1 MDQSKTHQRNLYTF
15 PFCPKCRTFLP
26 PGHKACPRCG
36 EPILPEAYRPL
47 PGQPLWQA
55 RLGFPVKGALAG
67 DDLVIF
73 WGGKRS
79 VSGALAALERHTS
92 AVRWKVAVPHA
103 VEGGVTFKDG
113 RLFFGTTGFF
123 EDGALLC
130 VDARG
135 GHVCWEQNLPSGV
148 WSAPWVEGGQGLV
161 GLRNGELRS
170 FNLGT
175 GDISAPVFAFRQP
188 GRVWLAAASWWIVA
202 LSGSGEIMAL
212 DERTLR
218 PAWPRS
224 LDVRDRV
231 TSPPL
236 TVGEKVFFGTEK
248 GALFVLDVRHRR
260 TREFVSG
267 LGKVKAAPQTDGSLL
282 LVGDTAHVLHAF
294 DLASGR
300 KGRWHNDT
308 FEHRIVTQPAVEDG
322 LVAVTA
328 NGGEVVLLEAES
340 GTAVWRYPLWVP
352 PHGDLLS
359 QPLFDG
365 GVVYVGA
372 YDGRVVALP
381 WHLGNYAWAG
391 QWLEARE
398 KCLEAGHAYA
408 LVWSGAQPA
417 VKKQWLDKAVRCWLQ
432 SEHSEWA
439 AYLLESDLDAEPEQI
454 AVSYEQAGTYLAH
467 QRPRQAV
474 DFLLEAVRWYTEAG
488 QEGLAKRCRRK
499 ASRLTR
505 GPHLHITPVSI
516 PTTWQQEV
524 AFAVVIQVQ
533 NLGES
538 PARDIRMRF
547 SGALHVSVKVPFQE
561 LLPGRWAEVE
571 VPLALHQSGRLVLVV
586 EAFYQNKGGQEF
598 STSQRFEIEVNPFEG
613 IVIEKDAMVGLLS
626 LDELPKQV
634 IIRGDVGTFRVK
646 PEPLTRQVQTEV
658 TFTRPEPP
666 AGLFG
671 ESRELIRVV
680 TIEDAYFTVPA
691 GYWAIFLADEAAI
704 GRFSPGRYERKTFSP
719 LRGKWRAPRPVWKAV
734 LFTAASFRL
743 AYRLGPF
750 RTKEGVRVGVECGL
764 TVVFDQSRPYETW
777 QGILGHKDILTTKD
791 LAAWMKE
798 EISGVV
804 EAWVAQQSEAAL
816 SPAFAHREEVV
827 LTLQELLR
835 ETAVHFGVQVVD
847 PMYYLN
853 FINPQREKVDNLR
866 EAVYWQEEIKRA
878 AGPEIDLP

>member
-1 MDQSKTHQRNLYTF
+1 MDQSKTHHRNLYTF

-92 AVRWKVAVPHA
+92 AVRWQVAVPYA
-103 VEGGVTFKDG
+103 VEGGVTLKDG
-113 RLFFGTTGFF
+113 RLFFGTTGFV

-130 VDARG
+130 VDARE
-135 GHVCWEQNLPSGV
+135 GHVYWEQSLPSGV

-161 GLRNGELRS
+161 GLRNGELRA

-175 GDISAPVFAFRQP
+175 GDISAPVFAFHQP

-202 LSGSGEIMAL
+202 VSESGEIMAL

-224 LDVRDRV
+224 LNVHDRV

-236 TVGEKVFFGTEK
+236 TVEEKVYFGTEK

-260 TREFVSG
+260 VREFASG

-300 KGRWHNDT
+300 KRRWRNDT
-308 FEHRIVTQPAVEDG
+308 FEHRIVTQPAVKDG
-322 LVAVTA
+322 LIAVTA

-340 GTAVWRYPLWVP
+340 GTVVWRYPLWVP

-365 GVVYVGA
+365 GAVYVGA

-398 KCLEAGHAYA
+398 RCLEAGHAYA
-408 LVWSGAQPA
+408 LVWAGAQPA
-417 VKKQWLDKAVRCWLQ
+417 MKKQWLDKAVRCWLQ
-432 SEHSEWA
+432 SEHSEWV
-439 AYLLESDLDAEPEQI
+439 AYLLENDPNAPPEQV
-454 AVSYEQAGTYLAH
+454 AAAYEQAGDYLLQSQPERAKECLKKAI
-467 QRPRQAV
+467 RKYK
-474 DFLLEAVRWYTEAG
+474 EAEQYED
-488 QEGLAKRCRRK
+488 EKRCRHK
-499 ASRLTR
+499 MSVQAR
-505 GPHLHITPVSI
+505 GPRLHITPVNV
-516 PTTWQQEV
+516 PTIWQEEV
-524 AFAVVIQVQ
+524 TFMVVVDVQ

-538 PARDIRMRF
+538 PARDIWMRF
-547 SGALHVSVKVPFQE
+547 SGALHTRVWVNFEALQPDEEV
-561 LLPGRWAEVE
+561 EVE
-571 VPLALHQSGRLVLVV
+571 VPLAAHQTGHLVV
-586 EAFYQNKGGQEF
+586 EARYQDGRGQKF
-598 STSQRFEIEVNPFEG
+598 STRRRFNIEGVVPFEG
-613 IVIEKDAMVGLLS
+613 VIIEKGAMVGLLS
-626 LDELPKQV
+626 LDELPKKV
-634 IIRGDVGTFRVK
+634 IIRGDVGAIRVRAN
-646 PEPLTRQVQTEV
+646 PLTQLAKAVA
-658 TFTRPEPP
+658 TFTWPEPP

-671 ESRELIRVV
+671 EPRELIRVV

-691 GYWAIFLADEAAI
+691 GYWAIFLADEVAI
-704 GRFSPGRYERKTFSP
+704 GRFSPGRYERKEFSP
-719 LRGKWRAPRPVWKAV
+719 LLRKWRAPRPVWKAV
-734 LFTAASFRL
+734 LFTTASFRL

-777 QGILGHKDILTTKD
+777 QGILGQKNVLTTKD
-791 LAAWMKE
+791 LAAWMKG

-804 EAWVAQQSEAAL
+804 EAWVAQQSETAL
-816 SPAFAHREEVV
+816 SPAFAHRGEVV

-835 ETAVHFGVQVVD
+835 ETAIHFGVRVVD

-866 EAVYWQEEIKRA
+866 EAVYWQKEIKRA
-878 AGPEIDLP
+878 SGPKIDLP